1 MARGPLQHPRQ
12 RRDIFKLMGE
22 ARRDGSSALR
32 GSEGEEFISALF
44 GANTEPLVQWPSLA
58 QPSLP

>member
-22 ARRDGSSALR
+22 ARRDGNSALR
-32 GSEGEEFISALF
+32 ESEGEEFISALF
-44 GANTEPLVQWPSLA
+44 GANTEPLVQ
-58 QPSLP
+58 